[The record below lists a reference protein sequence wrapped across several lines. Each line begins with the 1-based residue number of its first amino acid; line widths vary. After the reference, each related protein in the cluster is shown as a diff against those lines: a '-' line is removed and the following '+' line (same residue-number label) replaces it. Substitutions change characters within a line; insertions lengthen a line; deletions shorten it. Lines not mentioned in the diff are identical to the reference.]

1 VPVTGTV
8 LADSTYPGL
17 ARPIAISRR
26 DRTMHM
32 WLCGPTGVGK
42 STLITNM
49 AVQDAQRGDGFAV
62 VDPKGDLVREILARL
77 PESRQGDVIVIDPS
91 DTAMPVGFNL
101 LGAATTEA
109 ERELAT
115 DQVLYVLRQQW
126 EAFWGPRTDAV
137 LRAALLTLTHV
148 PAPDGS
154 AFTLC
159 EIPEILTNAG
169 FRRRVV
175 GEPTVPTSVRQFWH
189 WFEGVSDGERAQVVG
204 PVLNKLGAFTQ
215 RTPLRLMLGQS
226 IGVDLARA
234 MRNRKIILVPL
245 GRGQLGAETAALVGS
260 LLVAGLWQ
268 ATLGRIAVPVEQRR
282 PYWLYIDEA
291 QEVVRLP
298 VDVADMV
305 AEARGYGLGMTF
317 ANQHLSQLPES
328 VRRALLSTVRSQIV
342 FQVEAD
348 DARVL
353 ARSFAPSVDEAD
365 LRSLPA
371 YEVAMRLCID
381 GQTSRPITG
390 RTRPLGEPINEVDAL
405 RRESRTR
412 YGTPRSA
419 VEEALRNRL
428 ATNAAHPAAFGRRRA
443 DGGRR

>member
-1 VPVTGTV
+1 
-8 LADSTYPGL
+8 
-17 ARPIAISRR
+17 
-26 DRTMHM
+26 M

-49 AVQDAQRGDGFAV
+49 VVQDAERGDGLAV
-62 VDPKGDLVREILARL
+62 VDPKGDLVRDILARL
-77 PESRQGDVIVIDPS
+77 PASRRGDVIVIDPS

-154 AFTLC
+154 AYTLC
-159 EIPEILTNAG
+159 EIPEILTNQA

-175 GEPTVPTSVRQFWH
+175 GEPTVPASVRQFWH
-189 WFEGVSDGERAQVVG
+189 WFEGISDGERAQVIG

-226 IGVDLARA
+226 TGVDLGRA
-234 MRNRKIILVPL
+234 MRERKIVLVPL

-268 ATLGRIAVPVEQRR
+268 ATLRRIAIPVEQRR

-317 ANQHLSQLPES
+317 ANQHLSQLPEP

-342 FQVEAD
+342 FQVESD

-353 ARSFAPSVDEAD
+353 SRAFAPSLDEGD

-371 YEVAMRLCID
+371 YEVAMRLCVN

-390 RTRPLGEPINEVDAL
+390 RTRPLGEPINDVDVL
-405 RRESRTR
+405 RRESRER
-412 YGTPRSA
+412 YGTARLT
-419 VEEALRNRL
+419 VEEALRSRL
-428 ATNAAHPAAFGRRRA
+428 AADVTYPTAFGRRRA
-443 DGGRR
+443 DGGRG